1 MTAVVVTGATGYLG
15 RHLADQL
22 LAQGRDVVNL
32 TGHPERPD
40 PFGGRVRTEL
50 LDPERPAKLAYAMR
64 GADVLVNTFWVRFE
78 RGPVTFDGALRTIE
92 ALTGAARTAGVR
104 RIVHVSVANAA
115 PDSPLAYFRGKARG
129 EELVRSSGLSWA
141 IARPT
146 ILYGGRDTL
155 MNNIAWALRHL
166 PAFAVPG
173 DGAYPIQPVHVDDLA
188 ARLALMV
195 DGTENE
201 AVDAGGPERYTF
213 DELLRLVRWTVGSRA
228 LIVHMP
234 PRLALLGAM
243 ALGTLMRDVLM
254 TDDEVRGLMAGLLV
268 SGDPPV
274 GSTSLAQY
282 LVHHRHGLGR
292 HYASELARHYRAAA

>member
-1 MTAVVVTGATGYLG
+1 MSTVVVTGATGYLG

-32 TGHPERPD
+32 TGHPERAD

-64 GADVLVNTFWVRFE
+64 GAEVLVNTFWVRFE
-78 RGPVTFDGALRTIE
+78 RGPVTFDRALRTIE
-92 ALTGAARTAGVR
+92 ALAGAARTAGVR
-104 RIVHVSVANAA
+104 RIVHVSVANAM

-141 IARPT
+141 IVRPT
-146 ILYGGRDTL
+146 ILYGGRDVL

-173 DGAYPIQPVHVDDLA
+173 DGRYVIQPVHVDDLA

-195 DGTENE
+195 DRTDDE
-201 AVDAGGPERYTF
+201 AVEAGGPERYTF
-213 DELLRLVRWTVGSRA
+213 DELLQLVRWAVGSRSV
-228 LIVHMP
+228 LVHMP

-268 SGDPPV
+268 SGDRPV

-282 LVHHRHGLGR
+282 LVHHRHELGR